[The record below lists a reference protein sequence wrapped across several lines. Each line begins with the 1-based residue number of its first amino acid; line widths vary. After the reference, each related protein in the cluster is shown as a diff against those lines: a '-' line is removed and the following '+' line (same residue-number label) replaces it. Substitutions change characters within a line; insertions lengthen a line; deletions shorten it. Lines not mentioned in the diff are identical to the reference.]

1 MGEGVKFLATDDSF
15 SSISVSVCASEAT
28 AVSPP
33 GSDWLGFDLAQHG
46 LLLHHVNL
54 LLTLHFEKLS
64 KVSCSFQFNWNTPS
78 YKYFL
83 FHEIAI

>member
-15 SSISVSVCASEAT
+15 SSISV
-28 AVSPP
+28 
-33 GSDWLGFDLAQHG
+33 SDWLGFDLAQHG